1 MIYSATKINSVTKIY
16 SVTKKSWTDL
26 FAQRI
31 QPFMKAT
38 ACASYFAVTAI
49 FFIQLKFNL
58 CEKICSGNQTENLFD
73 VLNALLHGSYLA
85 NEIDFSIYVR
95 KTSKWQIKCFKYITC
110 IWNDYVFILYSCS
123 TLQLQWL
130 SYQRDQLRISQSANT
145 WTKEFLFKL
154 WWGNK

>member
-95 KTSKWQIKCFKYITC
+95 KTSKWQIKCFEYITC
-110 IWNDYVFILYSCS
+110 HKIMYLFCTVARHCD
-123 TLQLQWL
+123 WL